1 MLGVNLVAVRIRGDA
16 RTNYCS
22 GNYELKVLA
31 IFNFATGSVEGISIS
46 ASVCI

>member
-1 MLGVNLVAVRIRGDA
+1 MLGVNLVTVRGDA
-16 RTNYCS
+16 RTNDCS
-22 GNYELKVLA
+22 GGYELKGLA